1 MRILLLVFVLITSG
15 CSIGITDLS
24 DMHRFEEARR
34 LMMILGEPDNRDA
47 FDRAFAHYI
56 AAEVA
61 LAEDNLKAY
70 EYHITRAL
78 LYALDIYDLP
88 MAIEIEPEEPKTEL

>member
-1 MRILLLVFVLITSG
+1 MRILLLVFALITSG

-24 DMHRFEEARR
+24 DMYKFEKAQQ
-34 LMMILGEPDNRDA
+34 LMVILGEPDNRDA
-47 FDRAFAHYI
+47 FDRAFAHYT

-78 LYALDIYDLP
+78 EYALDIYDLT
-88 MAIEIEPEEPKTEL
+88 EPEEHKTEL